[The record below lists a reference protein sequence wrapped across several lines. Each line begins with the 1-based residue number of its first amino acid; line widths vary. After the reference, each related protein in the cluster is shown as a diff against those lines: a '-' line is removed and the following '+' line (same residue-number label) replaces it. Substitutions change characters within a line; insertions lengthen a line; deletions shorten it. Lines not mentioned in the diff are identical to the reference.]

1 MCERILLLS
10 HETKQLSAGSRSLVG
25 CFGQGQGS
33 PWPAA
38 MAAGSG
44 GDTLELRGTEL
55 PVEEFSYGQ
64 PLAVPVG
71 CLAGA
76 GRAGIDAERWG

>member
-1 MCERILLLS
+1 ML
-10 HETKQLSAGSRSLVG
+10 HETKQLSAGSRSHVG

-44 GDTLELRGTEL
+44 GDTLELGHTGL
-55 PVEEFSYGQ
+55 PMEEFSYGQ
-64 PLAVPVG
+64 PLAVLVG
-71 CLAGA
+71 CLAGE
-76 GRAGIDAERWG
+76 GRAGTDAEG